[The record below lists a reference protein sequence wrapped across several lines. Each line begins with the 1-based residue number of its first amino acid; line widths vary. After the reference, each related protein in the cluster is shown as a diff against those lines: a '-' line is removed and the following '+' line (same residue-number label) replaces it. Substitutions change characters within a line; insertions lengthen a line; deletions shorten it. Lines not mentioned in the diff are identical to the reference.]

1 MSGKRK
7 RKRGDWAQR
16 HVRLHYWMMRSQAWS
31 DLTPAAKALLIELY
45 ALYNGVNNGEL
56 FLSIRS
62 AARRLSV
69 AGNTAA
75 KAFRELEA
83 HGFIRAARRGAFH
96 LKIRHATSW
105 VLTEFELAGKLATR
119 DFMRW
124 ELPPENQKPASA
136 VKTNGINSYNRERGT
151 GAAYGA
157 DGISG

>member
-7 RKRGDWAQR
+7 RKHGDWAQR
-16 HVRLHYWMMRSQAWS
+16 HVRLHYWMMRSPAWA
-31 DLTPAAKALLIELY
+31 DLSPAARALLIELY

-62 AARRLSV
+62 AARRLSI
-69 AGNTAA
+69 AGNTAG

-105 VLTEFELAGKLATR
+105 VLTEFEFAGKLATR

-124 ELPPENQKPASA
+124 ESPDKNQKPASA
-136 VKTNGINSYNRERGT
+136 FKTNGINSYDRERGVE
-151 GAAYGA
+151 ASYGG